1 MGRDSLTPE
10 QFQEALDLYEHYGTE
25 LAAADAYDPPLSRGA
40 FANRL
45 RQARKWQERQA
56 SIDPAIKESMDA
68 VGTGLVPALAWAKTK
83 NPDGTSYS
91 VLLKPQQ
98 ADPEEL
104 AAIIA
109 EATDSA
115 LERISEAAP
124 HSPSLIR
131 PKHAD
136 GALYGF
142 LALFDAHIGLQMPDY
157 GLDEAVGRLVSGAFE
172 AIDAM
177 PSAGCIAIING
188 GDFTHQNDDSNQTPQ
203 SKHSLPI
210 SANYTDTTDAAT
222 DARIA
227 IIEHA
232 AKKFDRVETKDLIGN
247 HDPATAKIIRA
258 ALRQRY
264 RDHDRIDVDL
274 DGINFWQQTFGQNL
288 LTVHHGDI
296 RRNLKD
302 LALSLCQK
310 YRSERGLTKFHEHHT
325 GHLHHIKETRFD
337 MGGVHFCQHGA
348 ISRKLNYDADN
359 VYEGDSI
366 LQGITYHERGG
377 RKSTIEVHLE

>member
-1 MGRDSLTPE
+1 MPE
-10 QFQEALDLYEHYGTE
+10 VTEAQRE
-25 LAAADAYDPPLSRGA
+25 AYDLVKEQGGFRPAVRATGQSYSALHRKYQAAIRNGIEFSDGA
-40 FANRL
+40 RNSVQSAGLGFGEAKGGHR
-45 RQARKWQERQA
+45 RVYDEEGKQ
-56 SIDPAIKESMDA
+56 IDTVRWSVREGETEDALEEATESA
-68 VGTGLVPALAWAKTK
+68 LGRIALAT
-83 NPDGTSYS
+83 P
-91 VLLKPQQ
+91 
-98 ADPEEL
+98 
-104 AAIIA
+104 
-109 EATDSA
+109 
-115 LERISEAAP
+115 AAP
-124 HSPSLIR
+124 TLIR
-131 PKHAD
+131 PKPTD
-136 GALYGF
+136 GALFGGLF
-142 LALFDAHIGLQMPDY
+142 LFDAHIGLQMPNY
-157 GLDEAVGRLVSGAFE
+157 GLEDSVARLVGGAFE

-203 SKHSLPI
+203 SKHPLPI

-264 RDHDRIDVDL
+264 RKHDRIEVDL
-274 DGINFWQQTFGQNL
+274 EGINFWKKTFGQNL

-296 RRNLKD
+296 KRNLKD

-310 YRSERGLTKFHEHHT
+310 YRVERGLTKFHEHHT

-348 ISRKLNYDADN
+348 ISRKSNYDADN
-359 VYEGDSI
+359 IYEGDSV

-377 RKSTIEVHLE
+377 RKSTIEVHLD

>member
-1 MGRDSLTPE
+1 MNQNITSK
-10 QFQEALDLYEHYGTE
+10 QQEAYDAVQEHGTIR
-25 LAAADAYDPPLSRGA
+25 AAARALGQSYSSFHGKYTA
-40 FANRL
+40 AE
-45 RQARKWQERQA
+45 RKVNL
-56 SIDPAIKESMDA
+56 DPAIAESMAA
-68 VGTGLVPALAWAKTK
+68 VGTGLVPSIAWAKTK

-98 ADPEEL
+98 SSADIEST
-104 AAIIA
+104 ID
-109 EATDSA
+109 EATNSA
-115 LERISEAAP
+115 IERINSETPTAP
-124 HSPSLIR
+124 TLIR
-131 PKHAD
+131 PKQAD
-136 GALYGF
+136 GSLFGF
-142 LALFDAHIGLQMPDY
+142 LALFDAHLGLQMPNY
-157 GLDEAVGRLVSGAFE
+157 GLDDAVARLVGGAFE

-203 SKHSLPI
+203 SKHPLPI

-232 AKKFDRVETKDLIGN
+232 SKKFDRVETKDLIGN

-264 RDHDRIDVDL
+264 RDNDSIDVDL
-274 DGINFWQQTFGQNL
+274 VGVNFWNRMFGNNL
-288 LTVHHGDI
+288 LSVHHGDI
-296 RRNLKD
+296 KRNLKD

-348 ISRKLNYDADN
+348 ISRKSNYDEDN

>member
-1 MGRDSLTPE
+1 MGAPTIANKAISESQQQAYDAV
-10 QFQEALDLYEHYGTE
+10 QEHGSIRAAARALGKNYSSIHQSYNLAKQKLDL
-25 LAAADAYDPPLSRGA
+25 
-40 FANRL
+40 
-45 RQARKWQERQA
+45 
-56 SIDPAIKESMDA
+56 DPAIQDSMAA
-68 VGTGLVPALAWAKTK
+68 VGTGLVPSIAWAKTK

-91 VLLKPQQ
+91 VLLKPAQ
-98 ADPEEL
+98 ADPETIA
-104 AAIIA
+104 AAID

-115 LERISEAAP
+115 IDRINAATP
-124 HSPSLIR
+124 NAPSLIR
-131 PKHAD
+131 PKQSD
-136 GALYGF
+136 GALFGALF
-142 LALFDAHIGLQMPDY
+142 LFDAHLGLQMPGY
-157 GLDEAVGRLVSGAFE
+157 GLDDAVARLVSGAFE

-203 SKHSLPI
+203 SKHPLPI

-264 RDHDRIDVDL
+264 RDSDGVDVDL
-274 DGINFWQQTFGQNL
+274 IGINHWRRVFGKNL
-288 LTVHHGDI
+288 LTAHHGDI
-296 RRNLKD
+296 RRAMKD
-302 LALSLCQK
+302 MALAICQK
-310 YRSERGLTKFHEHHT
+310 YRVERGVTRFHEHHT
-325 GHLHHIKETRFD
+325 GHLHHIKETRMD
-337 MGGVHFCQHGA
+337 VGGVHFCQHAA
-348 ISRKLNYDADN
+348 ISRKSNYDEDN
-359 VYEGDSI
+359 VYESDSI

>member
-1 MGRDSLTPE
+1 MPAPTIANKAITE
-10 QFQEALDLYEHYGTE
+10 AQQEAYDAVQEHGTIR
-25 LAAADAYDPPLSRGA
+25 AAARALGKGYSNVHRAYNSYVRKMNLD
-40 FANRL
+40 
-45 RQARKWQERQA
+45 QAIA
-56 SIDPAIKESMDA
+56 DSMTA
-68 VGTGLVPALAWAKTK
+68 VGTGLIPALTWAKTK

-91 VLLKPQQ
+91 VLLKPQVD
-98 ADPEEL
+98 ADT
-104 AAIIA
+104 IA
-109 EATDSA
+109 ETIEQATDSA
-115 LERISEAAP
+115 LERIAVSAP
-124 HSPSLIR
+124 YAPRLIR
-131 PKHAD
+131 PKVAD
-136 GALYGF
+136 GALYG
-142 LALFDAHIGLQMPDY
+142 LLPLFDAHIGLQMAGY
-157 GLDEAVGRLVSGAFE
+157 GLDEAVARLVNGAFE

-177 PSAGCIAIING
+177 PAAGRIAIING

-203 SKHSLPI
+203 SKHPLPI

-227 IIEHA
+227 IIEYA
-232 AKKFDRVETKDLIGN
+232 ARKFDRVETKDLIGN

-264 RDHDRIDVDL
+264 REDDRVEVDL
-274 DGINFWQQTFGQNL
+274 VGLDFWETIFGQNL
-288 LTVHHGDI
+288 ITMHHGDI
-296 RRNLKD
+296 KRALKD

-310 YRSERGLTKFHEHHT
+310 YRAQRGVTKFHEHHT

-348 ISRKLNYDADN
+348 ISRKSNYDEAN

>member
-1 MGRDSLTPE
+1 MITNEELKQVADLRAQGMGRRKI
-10 QFQEALDLYEHYGTE
+10 
-25 LAAADAYDPPLSRGA
+25 AATLGKNTSWVQR
-40 FANRL
+40 RM
-45 RQARKWQERQA
+45 ER
-56 SIDPAIKESMDA
+56 IDVDPAVAAGMSALNMAGVPPGGWVKSHTPDENGLTYSFRLPQVDAEAIEQTIDDA
-68 VGTGLVPALAWAKTK
+68 V
-83 NPDGTSYS
+83 NS
-91 VLLKPQQ
+91 
-98 ADPEEL
+98 
-104 AAIIA
+104 AI
-109 EATDSA
+109 
-115 LERISEAAP
+115 ERINTETPAA
-124 HSPSLIR
+124 PSLIR
-131 PKHAD
+131 PKHPD
-136 GALYGF
+136 GALLGF
-142 LALFDAHIGLQMPDY
+142 LGLFDAHIGLQMPGY
-157 GLDEAVGRLVSGAFE
+157 GLDQSVARLVNGAFE

-203 SKHSLPI
+203 SKHPLPI

-227 IIEHA
+227 IIEYA

-264 RDHDRIDVDL
+264 MDHDRIDVNL
-274 DGINFWQQTFGQNL
+274 KGIGFWDRMFGENL

-296 RRNLKD
+296 KRQLKD

-310 YRSERGLTKFHEHHT
+310 YRKERGVTKFHEHHT

-348 ISRKLNYDADN
+348 ISRKSNYDEAN

>member
-1 MGRDSLTPE
+1 MIADGELKQVADLRKQGLGRRKIAATLGKNTSWVQRRME
-10 QFQEALDLYEHYGTE
+10 RLDV
-25 LAAADAYDPPLSRGA
+25 
-40 FANRL
+40 
-45 RQARKWQERQA
+45 
-56 SIDPAIKESMDA
+56 DPAIAESMAA
-68 VGTGLVPALAWAKTK
+68 VGTGLVPSIAWAKTK

-91 VLLKPQQ
+91 VLLR
-98 ADPEEL
+98 PEKDNPETI
-104 AAIIA
+104 AALID
-109 EATDSA
+109 EATNSA
-115 LERISEAAP
+115 IERINATTPNA
-124 HSPSLIR
+124 PSLIR
-131 PKHAD
+131 PKQAD

-142 LALFDAHIGLQMPDY
+142 LALFDAHIGLQMPGY
-157 GLDEAVGRLVSGAFE
+157 GLEDAVARLVSGAFE

-210 SANYTDTTDAAT
+210 SANYLDTTDAAT

-264 RDHDRIDVDL
+264 RKHNRIDVDL
-274 DGINFWQQTFGQNL
+274 NGINFWEHTFGQNL

-310 YRSERGLTKFHEHHT
+310 YRVERGVTRFHEHHT

-348 ISRKLNYDADN
+348 ISRKSNYDEAN

-366 LQGITYHERGG
+366 IQGITYHERGG